1 MEEYIVEQT
10 ENSITWD
17 YGVPVENYDEW
28 LLNYEGTSTSSCNSH
43 LYEQGYTME
52 QIDTMIKVDEAINA
66 MHNHELY
73 SHYIA
78 MDYAPL
84 VFGIVNTIAIIYLI
98 YKQKTNKQG

>member
-1 MEEYIVEQT
+1 MEEYIIEQT

-17 YGVPVENYDEW
+17 YGVPVENYDTW
-28 LLNYEGTSTSSCNSH
+28 LSGYEGTSTSSCNSH
-43 LYEQGYTME
+43 LEGYSQE
-52 QIDTMIKVDEAINA
+52 QIDIMVKLDEAING

-84 VFGIVNTIAIIYLI
+84 ILGIINTIAVIYLI
-98 YKQKTNKQG
+98 YKQNTNKNR

>member
-1 MEEYIVEQT
+1 MEDKYIIEET

-17 YGVPVENYDEW
+17 YNVIDGISE
-28 LLNYEGTSTSSCNSH
+28 SSCNSH
-43 LYEQGYTME
+43 LYEQSYTME
-52 QIDTMIKVDEAINA
+52 QIDTMIKIDEAINA

-84 VFGIVNTIAIIYLI
+84 ALCVINTIAIIYLI
-98 YKQKTNKQG
+98 YKQNTNK

>member
-1 MEEYIVEQT
+1 MEDKYIIEET

-17 YGVPVENYDEW
+17 YGVPVENYDTW
-28 LLNYEGTSTSSCNSH
+28 VKS
-43 LYEQGYTME
+43 YTGEEINM
-52 QIDTMIKVDEAINA
+52 MLKVDEAINA

-84 VFGIVNTIAIIYLI
+84 ILGIINTIAVIYLI
-98 YKQKTNKQG
+98 YKQNTKKNG

>member
-1 MEEYIVEQT
+1 MEDKYIIEQT

-17 YGVPVENYDEW
+17 YNVIDGISE
-28 LLNYEGTSTSSCNSH
+28 SSCNSH

-52 QIDTMIKVDEAINA
+52 QINTMIKIDEAINA

-84 VFGIVNTIAIIYLI
+84 ALCIINTIAIIYLI

>member
-17 YGVPVENYDEW
+17 YNIIDGISE
-28 LLNYEGTSTSSCNSH
+28 SSCNSH

-52 QIDTMIKVDEAINA
+52 QIDTMIKIDEAINA

-84 VFGIVNTIAIIYLI
+84 VLAVVNTIAIIYLI
-98 YKQKTNKQG
+98 YKQKTNK

>member
-17 YGVPVENYDEW
+17 YGVVDGISE
-28 LLNYEGTSTSSCNSH
+28 SSCNSH

-52 QIDTMIKVDEAINA
+52 QIDTMIKIDEAINA

-84 VFGIVNTIAIIYLI
+84 AFCIINTIAIIYLI
-98 YKQKTNKQG
+98 YKQNTNK

>member
-1 MEEYIVEQT
+1 
-10 ENSITWD
+10 
-17 YGVPVENYDEW
+17 
-28 LLNYEGTSTSSCNSH
+28 
-43 LYEQGYTME
+43 ME

-84 VFGIVNTIAIIYLI
+84 VLAVVNTIAIIYLI
-98 YKQKTNKQG
+98 YKQKTNK

>member
-17 YGVPVENYDEW
+17 YNIIDGISE
-28 LLNYEGTSTSSCNSH
+28 SSYNTH
-43 LYEQGYTME
+43 LYEQSYTME
-52 QIDTMIKVDEAINA
+52 QIDTMIKIDEAINA

-84 VFGIVNTIAIIYLI
+84 LFGIVNTIAIIYLI